1 LKTSIYNWEEKQNL
15 AKSFHIQQRTENT
28 NTPEQSY
35 PKPTLRDAGTAQTD
49 HAKTNQFRKPGFFD
63 ARYGNQS
70 TQSETPSR
78 ITTASVRLLP
88 LSPSWYDGTAL
99 LDENVIP
106 NSPNERED
114 DSDFIDSRKTV
125 VVPVVGAFPHPQETR
140 KAANPPYARH
150 RSTLAT
156 LTQQYWMLVRVSLVE
171 YRTTWFFHVFSG
183 LLIPI
188 SFAFV
193 IIAAAG
199 VPSPEVAIYLLGG
212 NIALS
217 IATGPASFLI
227 SKIGWARQSKEYH
240 YWIALPISKFLLVL
254 SIVSVALVFALPGI
268 LGIYVLGSLFLGLSF
283 SGMWAFLLLI
293 PLGVLPLTGVGAL
306 LGIIAPNGQTAN
318 VFSNLLIVIVGVLS
332 PVMLPL
338 ESLPMPLRILSLF
351 MPTTYVADAFRAV
364 LGGHGTNLPFDLI
377 ILILFSAVLLT
388 ITYFRLD
395 WRNA

>member
-1 LKTSIYNWEEKQNL
+1 MSIYNWEEKQNL
-15 AKSFHIQQRTENT
+15 ANSFHTQQRTEKS

-35 PKPTLRDAGTAQTD
+35 LKPTLRDDGTAQTGR
-49 HAKTNQFRKPGFFD
+49 TQINQFRKPGFSNTRSSDQFPKS
-63 ARYGNQS
+63 QI
-70 TQSETPSR
+70 PSQIR
-78 ITTASVRLLP
+78 KAPVRLLP

-99 LDENVIP
+99 LDGNVLP
-106 NSPNERED
+106 NSPNGRED
-114 DSDFIDSRKTV
+114 DPDFSDSRKTV
-125 VVPVVGAFPHPQETR
+125 VVPVVGEFPHPQDTR
-140 KAANPPYARH
+140 KVANPPYARY

-156 LTQQYWMLVRVSLVE
+156 LTQQYLMLVRVSLVE

-199 VPSPEVAIYLLGG
+199 LPSPEVAIYLLGG
-212 NIALS
+212 NMALS

-283 SGMWAFLLLI
+283 SGMWALLLLI

-306 LGIIAPNGQTAN
+306 LGIISPNGQTAN

-338 ESLPMPLRILSLF
+338 ESLPVPLRIISLF

-377 ILILFSAVLLT
+377 ILTLFSVVLLA

-395 WRNA
+395 WRNT